1 MIMGPQNFLSPPFV
15 DYLPMPVR
23 PRLSWPEGRGLA
35 FVLALNVEHY
45 EFVPEPN
52 PYKNAYPGVRR
63 HPDVVGYGYRD
74 YGNRIGFWRMLDV
87 LDRYVPKV
95 TVSLN
100 ARTLELY
107 PEITAEM
114 VARDWEFMSHGTL
127 NTRYLYNLSRDEEAA
142 MHREVIDTVRRVTGR
157 RVAGLLGPSFTAT
170 ADTNALIAEA
180 GMTYSMD
187 WLLDDQPFPINVPNG
202 RLVGV
207 PYSAELNDSF
217 VFAGHPFPGYDGAYF
232 EQICKAQFDVLHAE
246 SRHSGRVMTIAV
258 HPFFLGLPH
267 EIDRLERVLD
277 YVTRHDD
284 VWVATAGE
292 IADHYL
298 AHHYDAY
305 LAAAAEFRTRWPSR
319 GEPRPSAGPA
329 GRR

>member
-1 MIMGPQNFLSPPFV
+1 MIMAAQNFLSPPFV

-23 PRLSWPEGRGLA
+23 PRISWPEGRGLA

-100 ARTLELY
+100 VRTLELY
-107 PEITAEM
+107 PEIAAEM

-127 NTRYLYNLSRDEEAA
+127 NTRYLYGLSRDEEATV
-142 MHREVIDTVRRVTGR
+142 HREVIDTVRRVTGR

-170 ADTNALIAEA
+170 ADTNA
-180 GMTYSMD
+180 
-187 WLLDDQPFPINVPNG
+187 
-202 RLVGV
+202 GV

-246 SRHSGRVMTIAV
+246 SRHSGRVMTVAV

-277 YVTRHDD
+277 YITRHDD

-305 LAAAAEFRTRWPSR
+305 LAAAAEFRTRWPLR
-319 GEPRPSAGPA
+319 GGPGRGTGPA
-329 GRR
+329 DRR